1 MDAARNTRSTVKKLS
16 FPGTENTNFLPVT
29 GKVDIEKGSLQAFES
44 RLKLPTSK
52 PPHPPSILEFACIH
66 SFSFLSFP
74 FFLFSRLEKKS
85 LAPLSPLS
93 SLSSNAFKTASPYE
107 RCSLERTIFDGGRE
121 ARFLCEKL
129 SVRSLLPKGTLF
141 FTGLVSLIY
150 PVILEP
156 CGTIRTFVRLPEL
169 VHPLDENKKRNKVL
183 ACSSF
188 TATYYKQGAAE
199 IFREIFPRLFPYRES
214 LAKQRLWSS
223 GNEPWKNSSNRS
235 SSRRILLPAFPRLV
249 ELYYFILETFV
260 FRLKGNKILYSLCFA
275 TRDELVELILF
286 TFYLVDIFTIYY
298 YYRI

>member
-150 PVILEP
+150 SS
-156 CGTIRTFVRLPEL
+156 L
-169 VHPLDENKKRNKVL
+169 VEQSALSYAYR
-183 ACSSF
+183 SSF
-188 TATYYKQGAAE
+188 THSTRTRNGTKFLLVPLSRPLIINKGQRKYSAKYSLDFFLIAR
-199 IFREIFPRLFPYRES
+199 FES
-214 LAKQRLWSS
+214 LAKQRL
-223 GNEPWKNSSNRS
+223 
-235 SSRRILLPAFPRLV
+235 
-249 ELYYFILETFV
+249 
-260 FRLKGNKILYSLCFA
+260 
-275 TRDELVELILF
+275 
-286 TFYLVDIFTIYY
+286 
-298 YYRI
+298 

>member
-1 MDAARNTRSTVKKLS
+1 MYPFFF
-16 FPGTENTNFLPVT
+16 FP
-29 GKVDIEKGSLQAFES
+29 
-44 RLKLPTSK
+44 
-52 PPHPPSILEFACIH
+52 
-66 SFSFLSFP
+66 FLSFP

-199 IFREIFPRLFPYRES
+199 IFREIFPRLFPYRAIRVAGQTTPLIFRKRAVEKFVES
-214 LAKQRLWSS
+214 FFLAPYSS
-223 GNEPWKNSSNRS
+223 PRFS
-235 SSRRILLPAFPRLV
+235 SSR
-249 ELYYFILETFV
+249 
-260 FRLKGNKILYSLCFA
+260 
-275 TRDELVELILF
+275 
-286 TFYLVDIFTIYY
+286 
-298 YYRI
+298 